1 MDDKLTIWVAE
12 VLKESKYLVHHTD
25 LACFLVDN
33 INNCPFDLP
42 DVKESVRL
50 LSMDE
55 FENQV
60 VREELS

>member
-25 LACFLVDN
+25 LACFLVETIRDY
-33 INNCPFDLP
+33 PFDLP
-42 DVKESVRL
+42 DVKTAVQS

-60 VREELS
+60 VRKELS